1 MTLTGEATG
10 ARDHRLYRD
19 VVKTAIKW
27 SFMVSAG
34 ALIFVSFFP
43 RQTLSLFTKNAV
55 IMETS
60 VIYIILMAAN
70 LFGKS
75 TNIIVGN
82 GIRGY
87 GDTKWMLFTQ
97 IFGTFSV
104 VGLAALCVFVF
115 KLGMLGVFVAVLC
128 DEIIRAVINS
138 IRFIKIKF

>member
-19 VVKTAIKW
+19 VVKNCYK
-27 SFMVSAG
+27 MV
-34 ALIFVSFFP
+34 V
-43 RQTLSLFTKNAV
+43 
-55 IMETS
+55 
-60 VIYIILMAAN
+60 
-70 LFGKS
+70 
-75 TNIIVGN
+75 
-82 GIRGY
+82 Y

-104 VGLAALCVFVF
+104 VGLAALCVFV
-115 KLGMLGVFVAVLC
+115 AVLC